1 MRRFSLA
8 WVLSVLLV
16 FAQQGAVLHSLGHL
30 SHAATHTGPQLVQL
44 QESDSGSCPS
54 CDAFAQVTNPAGGC
68 APDLVVCRQRLL
80 AEVAGCHAFE
90 GAYAL
95 TPRSRGPPSI

>member
-30 SHAATHTGPQLVQL
+30 SHARTATGAQLAQL
-44 QESDSGSCPS
+44 QDSDSASCPS
-54 CDAFAQVTNPAGGC
+54 CDAFAQVTNPAGGSTPEL
-68 APDLVVCRQRLL
+68 AVCRARLL

-95 TPRSRGPPSI
+95 NPRSRGPPSI